1 MRKRAMPPP
10 LLFDNVVMVA
20 GDVFRVALSVAA
32 TACCSC
38 SNSNF
43 VCALARFENWGMMLF
58 ATNSYVYTRVAPSFY
73 PLLPQHHKK
82 DHNRM
87 N

>member
-20 GDVFRVALSVAA
+20 VDVFRVALSVAA

-43 VCALARFENWGMMLF
+43 VCALARFENGLF
-58 ATNSYVYTRVAPSFY
+58 ATNSYVDTRVAPSFY